1 VAVFPSVTVRL
12 ACSFGDPRR
21 LFERSRGRC
30 GAGPWVFQGTT
41 LYSKYNKLPEKKL
54 IKINRILQFIA
65 IFFQGFGNQ
74 GTCNE
79 ITIYVPCLIGASL
92 VASGAGGANDSVH
105 N

>member
-1 VAVFPSVTVRL
+1 
-12 ACSFGDPRR
+12 
-21 LFERSRGRC
+21 
-30 GAGPWVFQGTT
+30 

-65 IFFQGFGNQ
+65 IFFQGFENQ

-79 ITIYVPCLIGASL
+79 ITMYVPCLIGASL

-105 N
+105 NGDDRVFFVLGRGTEVPQCLTKK